1 MWSGPLDSGRWTTL
15 RERCNRGRRSGV
27 SRVVN
32 KPQGN
37 EVAVDDFTDFYS
49 AQFRSVTVQVYAY
62 TGDLPLA
69 QDIAQEAFTRAVM
82 RWEKLRSYYDPAAW
96 VRRVA
101 FNLAASRWRR
111 SRIAAAYLRRQRAE
125 HIEGPSPDRVALA
138 RALATLPE
146 RHRRVVILY
155 YLADLS
161 IADVAQ
167 QENVPVNTV
176 KSWLHRARTELAAQL
191 GDLKEVSR
199 D

>member
-1 MWSGPLDSGRWTTL
+1 
-15 RERCNRGRRSGV
+15 
-27 SRVVN
+27 
-32 KPQGN
+32 
-37 EVAVDDFTDFYS
+37 VDDFTDFYA
-49 AQFRSVTVQVYAY
+49 AQFRTVTVQVFAY

-82 RWEKLRSYYDPAAW
+82 RWEKLRSYDDPAAW

-111 SRIAAAYLRRQRAE
+111 SRIAAAYLRQQRAE
-125 HIEGPSPDRVALA
+125 HVEGPSPDRVALA

-146 RHRRVVILY
+146 RHRRVVILH

-161 IADVAQ
+161 IADIAQ